1 MPIKI
6 RARAVIADPEV
17 SQGEHNYESATSPSS
32 TSVCP
37 ALSRAAAGGPAGRA
51 LHARAVADEG
61 EIAALAAGIAL
72 IALEACL
79 ANTLEAVIQR
89 LGECSVDRHGPDGAV
104 AGDSDGDAGGGA
116 VAMRCDGHRHRAVT
130 R

>member
-1 MPIKI
+1 GKPRPSCLSGLVSAHKI

-17 SQGEHNYESATSPSS
+17 FTGRTQLRERYPSL
-32 TSVCP
+32 VNQRYP

-79 ANTLEAVIQR
+79 ANTLEAIIQR
-89 LGECSVDRHGPDGAV
+89 LGECSVDRNSPDGAV
-104 AGDSDGDAGGGA
+104 ASDP
-116 VAMRCDGHRHRAVT
+116 
-130 R
+130 